1 MASYTVLQQ
10 IVAGDPSGEF
20 VTVYAPAGSSVSNV
34 AWANWLGCSSPPTIN
49 TSGVIDLDPNANAED
64 IAQLT
69 ACGAIAA

>member
-20 VTVYAPAGSSVSNV
+20 VTVYAPAGASVETV
-34 AWANWLGCSSPPTIN
+34 AWANWLTANSPPTIN
-49 TSGVIDLDPNANAED
+49 TSGVINLDPADA
-64 IAQLT
+64 AQLL